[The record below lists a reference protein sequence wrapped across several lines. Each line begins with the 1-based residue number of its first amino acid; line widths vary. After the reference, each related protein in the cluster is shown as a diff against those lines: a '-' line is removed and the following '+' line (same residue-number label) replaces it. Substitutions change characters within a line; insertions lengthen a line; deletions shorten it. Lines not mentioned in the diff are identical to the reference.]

1 MTKQELIYGL
11 KMMVSNTDEI
21 EELNAR
27 KRNICGWIDL
37 CEKGRYKQAPA
48 EYHSITSG
56 RVIGFIFY
64 VVITGGI
71 GFLIGLVL
79 KWLWVDLFKTDVL
92 FIISVVALSLAW
104 IFFTY
109 AIYWRT
115 IDIEKSEHEAE
126 VDSVNNYNAKLTK
139 AKNDYSK
146 NCQYRQQIEEQIVAK
161 QRQYSMWKE
170 RVGGL
175 HNKFC
180 ERITIKSLISIL
192 EEGRADTLKEA
203 INIYIGDEREYA
215 RDEDEREYRRE
226 QNELQRQILAE
237 QQYQSDM
244 AVQRA
249 EESARAAASLDEIN
263 QRESWREF
271 EHNIGIRR

>member
-11 KMMVSNTDEI
+11 KMMVSNIDEI
-21 EELNAR
+21 EELNAN

-48 EYHSITSG
+48 EYHAIRPG
-56 RVIGFIFY
+56 RVVGFIFY
-64 VVITGGI
+64 IIISCGI
-71 GFLIGLVL
+71 GYLIGLVL
-79 KWLWVDLFKTDVL
+79 KWLWIDFFKNDIL
-92 FIISVVALSLAW
+92 FIISVVVLSLVW
-104 IFFTY
+104 IFLTY
-109 AIYWRT
+109 CYYIGAI
-115 IDIEKSEHEAE
+115 DAEKSEHEAE

-180 ERITIKSLISIL
+180 ERIIIKSLISIL

-215 RDEDEREYRRE
+215 RDEAEREYRRE